1 MGTLYVVATPIG
13 NLQEMSP
20 RAIETLRQVD
30 LIAAEDTRH
39 TATLLRAF
47 DIRTPTLSYHQ
58 HNERAREDRLLAAL
72 DAGDVALV
80 SDAGTPA
87 IADPGNALVAA
98 VRRAGHRVV
107 PIAGPSAVA
116 AAVSASG
123 LVPGPYLFL
132 GFVERQGDERRVQLG
147 KAAASGYPVVLFES
161 PVRLGETLA
170 ELREVFGDREAV
182 VARELTKLHEE
193 IVGGTLSALA
203 GRFGDGEA
211 VRGEIAIVI
220 GGDARTDDTE
230 AGMDP
235 VRVVRA
241 LLAQGM
247 KPSRAARETAAI
259 TGLSGADAYEL
270 VRRIGSEQRA

>member
-20 RAIETLRQVD
+20 RAIETLRSVD

-47 DIRTPTLSYHQ
+47 DIATPTLSYHQ
-58 HNERAREDRLLAAL
+58 HNERAREDRLLSAL
-72 DAGDVALV
+72 EAGDVALV

-98 VRRAGHRVV
+98 ARAAGNRVV

-132 GFVERQGDERRVQLG
+132 GFVERQGDARRVQLG
-147 KAAASGYPVVLFES
+147 KAAATGYPVVLFES

-170 ELREVFGDREAV
+170 DLREVFGERDAV

-193 IVGGTLSALA
+193 IAGGTLSALVE
-203 GRFGDGEA
+203 RFGEGA
-211 VRGEIAIVI
+211 ARGEIVIVI
-220 GGDARTDDTE
+220 GGETQAAE
-230 AGMDP
+230 PSLDP
-235 VRVVRA
+235 ERVVRA

-259 TGLSGADAYEL
+259 TGLSGADAYDL

>member
-20 RAIETLRQVD
+20 RAIETLRSVD

-47 DIRTPTLSYHQ
+47 DIGTPTLSYHQ
-58 HNERAREDRLLAAL
+58 HNERAREDRLLSAL
-72 DAGDVALV
+72 EAGSVALV

-98 VRRAGHRVV
+98 ARAAGHRVV

-132 GFVERQGDERRVQLG
+132 GFVERQGDTRRVQLG
-147 KAAASGYPVVLFES
+147 KAAATGYPVVLFES

-170 ELREVFGDREAV
+170 DLREVFGERDAV

-193 IVGGTLSALA
+193 IAGGTLSALVE
-203 GRFGDGEA
+203 RFGEGA
-211 VRGEIAIVI
+211 ARGEIVIVI
-220 GGDARTDDTE
+220 GGETQAAE
-230 AGMDP
+230 PSLDP
-235 VRVVRA
+235 ERVVRA

-259 TGLSGADAYEL
+259 TGLSGADAYDL

>member
-20 RAIETLRQVD
+20 RAIETLRRVD

-47 DIRTPTLSYHQ
+47 DIATPTMSYHQ
-58 HNERAREDRLLAAL
+58 HNERARENRLLAEL
-72 DAGDVALV
+72 EHGDVALV

-98 VRRAGHRVV
+98 VHAAGHRVV

-132 GFVERQGDERRVQLG
+132 GFVERQGDARRVQLG
-147 KAAASGYPVVLFES
+147 KAASTGYPVVVFES
-161 PVRLGETLA
+161 PLRLGETLGD
-170 ELREVFGDREAV
+170 LRAVFGDRDAV
-182 VARELTKLHEE
+182 VCRELTKLHEE
-193 IVGGTLSALA
+193 IVPGTISSLETQ
-203 GRFGDGEA
+203 FGA
-211 VRGEIAIVI
+211 APVRGEIVLVI
-220 GGDARTDDTE
+220 GGADARADTDDP
-230 AGMDP
+230 AD
-235 VRVVRA
+235 VARA
-241 LLAQGM
+241 LLVQGM
-247 KPSRAARETAAI
+247 KPSKVAREVASI
-259 TGLSGADAYEL
+259 TGIAGSDAYVL
-270 VRRIGSEQRA
+270 VQRLRDEVS

>member
-20 RAIETLRQVD
+20 RAIETLRGAS

-58 HNERAREDRLLAAL
+58 HNERAREERLLAAL
-72 DAGDVALV
+72 ESGDVALV

-98 VRRAGHRVV
+98 ARAAGHRVV
-107 PIAGPSAVA
+107 PISGPSAVA

-132 GFVERQGDERRVQLG
+132 GFVERQGDARRVQLG
-147 KAAASGYPVVLFES
+147 KAAATGYPVVLFES
-161 PVRLGETLA
+161 PVRLAETLGD
-170 ELREVFGDREAV
+170 LGDVFGDREAV

-193 IVGGTLSALA
+193 IAGGTLSSLA
-203 GRFGDGEA
+203 SRFGEGS
-211 VRGEIAIVI
+211 VRGEIVIVI
-220 GGDARTDDTE
+220 GE
-230 AGMDP
+230 ATHAPSSGMDP
-235 VRVVRA
+235 ERVVRA

-247 KPSRAARETAAI
+247 RPSRAAREAAAI
-259 TGLSGADAYEL
+259 TGMSGSDAYEL

>member
-20 RAIETLRQVD
+20 RAIETLRRVD

-47 DIRTPTLSYHQ
+47 DIGTPTLSYHQ
-58 HNERAREDRLLAAL
+58 HNERAREERLLAAL
-72 DAGDVALV
+72 ETGDVALV

-98 VRRAGHRVV
+98 ARAAGHRMV

-123 LVPGPYLFL
+123 PVPGPYLFL

-147 KAAASGYPVVLFES
+147 KAAATGYPVVLFES
-161 PVRLGETLA
+161 PVRLRETLA
-170 ELREVFGDREAV
+170 DLREVFGERDAV

-203 GRFGDGEA
+203 GRFGENA
-211 VRGEIAIVI
+211 ARGEIVIVI
-220 GGDARTDDTE
+220 GGETQTAE
-230 AGMDP
+230 PSLDP
-235 VRVVRA
+235 ERVVRA

-259 TGLSGADAYEL
+259 TGLSGADAYDL

>member
-20 RAIETLRQVD
+20 RAIETLRRVA

-58 HNERAREDRLLAAL
+58 HNERAREERLLASL

-87 IADPGNALVAA
+87 IADPGNALVSAA
-98 VRRAGHRVV
+98 RAAGHRVV
-107 PIAGPSAVA
+107 PIAGPSSVA

-161 PVRLGETLA
+161 PVRLAETLTD
-170 ELREVFGDREAV
+170 LRDVFGERDAV

-193 IVGGTLSALA
+193 IVGGTLSSLA
-203 GRFGDGEA
+203 DRFGEGA
-211 VRGEIAIVI
+211 VRGEIVIVI
-220 GGDARTDDTE
+220 GGEVHVST
-230 AGMDP
+230 GMDP
-235 VRVVRA
+235 ERVARA

-247 KPSRAARETAAI
+247 KPSKAAREVAAI
-259 TGLSGADAYEL
+259 TGLAGSDAYEL

>member
-20 RAIETLRQVD
+20 RAIETLRSVD

-47 DIRTPTLSYHQ
+47 DIGTPTLSYHQ
-58 HNERAREDRLLAAL
+58 HNERAREDRLLSAL
-72 DAGDVALV
+72 EAGDVALV

-98 VRRAGHRVV
+98 ARAAGHRVV

-132 GFVERQGDERRVQLG
+132 GFVERQGDTRRVQLG
-147 KAAASGYPVVLFES
+147 KAAATGYPVVLFES

-170 ELREVFGDREAV
+170 DLREVFGERDAV

-203 GRFGDGEA
+203 ERFGEGA
-211 VRGEIAIVI
+211 ARGEIVIVI
-220 GGDARTDDTE
+220 GGETQAAE
-230 AGMDP
+230 PSLDP
-235 VRVVRA
+235 ERVVRA

-259 TGLSGADAYEL
+259 TGLSGADAYDL

>member
-1 MGTLYVVATPIG
+1 MGTLFVVATPIG

-20 RAIETLRQVD
+20 RAIETLRAVD

-47 DIRTPTLSYHQ
+47 DIQTETISYHQ
-58 HNERAREDRLLAAL
+58 HNERARESRMLAAL

-98 VRRAGHRVV
+98 ARAAGHRVV

-123 LVPGPYLFL
+123 LVEGPYLFL
-132 GFVERQGDERRVQLG
+132 GFVDRQGDGRRVQLG
-147 KAAASGYPVVLFES
+147 KAAATGYPVVLFES

-170 ELREVFGDREAV
+170 ELGEVFGERDAV

-203 GRFGDGEA
+203 TRFAEGT
-211 VRGEIAIVI
+211 RGEIVVVI
-220 GGDARTDDTE
+220 GGETQVAETT
-230 AGMDP
+230 MDP
-235 VRVVRA
+235 ERVVRA

-247 KPSRAARETAAI
+247 KPSKAARETAAI

-270 VRRIGSEQRA
+270 VRRIGQEQRA

>member
-20 RAIETLRQVD
+20 RAIQTLRDVD

-47 DIRTPTLSYHQ
+47 DIRTPALSYHQ

-72 DAGDVALV
+72 ETGDVALV

-98 VRRAGHRVV
+98 ARASGHQVV
-107 PIAGPSAVA
+107 PVSGPSAVA

-132 GFVERQGDERRVQLG
+132 GFVERGGDERRVQLG

-161 PVRLGETLA
+161 PVRLAGTLA
-170 ELREVFGDREAV
+170 DLAKVFGDREAI

-193 IVGGTLSALA
+193 IAGGTLAALA
-203 GRFGDGEA
+203 DRYADEE
-211 VRGEIAIVI
+211 VRGEIVIVI
-220 GGDARTDDTE
+220 GGEMRTAD
-230 AGMDP
+230 AGMNP
-235 VRVVRA
+235 ERVVRS

-247 KPSRAARETAAI
+247 KPSRAAREAAAI
-259 TGLSGADAYEL
+259 TGLSGSDAYDL
-270 VRRIGSEQRA
+270 VRRIVSEQRT

>member
-20 RAIETLRQVD
+20 RAIETLRAVD

-107 PIAGPSAVA
+107 PVAGPSSVA

-132 GFVERQGDERRVQLG
+132 GFVERQGDDRRVQLG

-193 IVGGTLSALA
+193 IIGGTLSALA
-203 GRFGDGEA
+203 GRFGDGGA

-220 GGDARTDDTE
+220 GGDAPADRTE

-235 VRVVRA
+235 ERVVRA

-259 TGLSGADAYEL
+259 TGLSGADAYDL
-270 VRRIGSEQRA
+270 VRRIGSKQRA

>member
-20 RAIETLRQVD
+20 RAIETLRRVD

-47 DIRTPTLSYHQ
+47 DIGTPTLSYHQ
-58 HNERAREDRLLAAL
+58 HNERAREERLLAAL
-72 DAGDVALV
+72 EAGDVALV

-98 VRRAGHRVV
+98 ARAAGHRVV

-147 KAAASGYPVVLFES
+147 KAAATGYPVVLFES
-161 PVRLGETLA
+161 PVRLRETLA
-170 ELREVFGDREAV
+170 DLREVFGERDAV

-203 GRFGDGEA
+203 GRFGENA
-211 VRGEIAIVI
+211 ARGEIVIVI
-220 GGDARTDDTE
+220 GGEPRTAE
-230 AGMDP
+230 PSLDP
-235 VRVVRA
+235 ERVVRA

-259 TGLSGADAYEL
+259 TGLSGADAYDL
-270 VRRIGSEQRA
+270 VRRIGAEQRA

>member
-20 RAIETLRQVD
+20 RAIETLRRVN

-39 TATLLRAF
+39 TAPLLRAF
-47 DIRTPTLSYHQ
+47 EIETRTISYHQ
-58 HNERAREDRLLAAL
+58 HNERAREDRLLVEL
-72 DAGDVALV
+72 ERGDVALV

-98 VRRAGHRVV
+98 VHAAGHRVV

-147 KAAASGYPVVLFES
+147 KAAATGYPVVFFES
-161 PVRLGETLA
+161 PVRLVETLGDLVA
-170 ELREVFGDREAV
+170 VFGDRSAV
-182 VARELTKLHEE
+182 VCRELTKLHEE
-193 IVGGTLSALA
+193 IVSGGLA
-203 GRFGDGEA
+203 SLAARFGEGQ
-211 VRGEIAIVI
+211 VRGEIVIVVS
-220 GGDARTDDTE
+220 GADTHDQMLDDPAE
-230 AGMDP
+230 VA
-235 VRVVRA
+235 RA
-241 LLAQGM
+241 LLVQGM
-247 KPSRAARETAAI
+247 KPSRVAREVASI
-259 TGLSGADAYEL
+259 TGIA
-270 VRRIGSEQRA
+270 GSEAYALVQRLRGNE